1 MSSSYSNLKFEL
13 IGTGEQ
19 SGSWGATTNTN
30 LGTAVEQ
37 AIVGMATLTSSDFT
51 ANVATLVLANTNA
64 LQNAR
69 ALCLNIA
76 SGAVSG
82 AGTINVPAIQKPYI
96 IINGSSFAV
105 TVKVSGLTGVAV
117 PAGRRTV
124 VYNNGTDVGEQVTY
138 LTNLALGTALPV
150 TSGGTGGTT
159 STGSGAV
166 VLATSPTLVTP
177 ALGTPSAAVL
187 TNATGLPIATG
198 VSGLGA
204 NVATFLATPSSDNL
218 RTAVSDETGSGALVF
233 ATSPTLVTPALGTP
247 ASATL
252 TNATGLPI
260 ATGVSGLG
268 TGVATFLATPSSAN
282 LRSALTD
289 ETGTGAAVF
298 ATSPTL
304 SGPTFN
310 DGYTEEVFA
319 VSGTTPALSPANG
332 SIQTWTL
339 SANSTP
345 TAGTWNAGQSI
356 TLMVEDGTAFTITWT
371 SLAVTWATNGGS
383 APALNPTGYTTI
395 ALWKVGSTIYGA
407 RVGDA

>member
-1 MSSSYSNLKFEL
+1 MSSSYSSLKFEL

-19 SGSWGATTNTN
+19 SGSWGAITNTN
-30 LGTAVEQ
+30 LGTAIEQ
-37 AIVGMATLTSSDFT
+37 AIVGMATLDSGDFT
-51 ANVATLVLANTNA
+51 ANVATLTLANTNA
-64 LQNAR
+64 AQDAR

-76 SGAVSG
+76 AGAVSA
-82 AGTINVPAIQKPYI
+82 AGTINVPAIQKPYVV
-96 IINGSSFAV
+96 INDSSYTV

-117 PAGRRTV
+117 PAGKRTV
-124 VYNNGTDVGEQVTY
+124 VYNNGTDVGDQVNF
-138 LTNLALGTALPV
+138 LTSLVLGTALPV

-198 VSGLGA
+198 VSGLGSG
-204 NVATFLATPSSDNL
+204 VATFLATPSSDNL
-218 RTAVSDETGSGALVF
+218 RSAVSDETGTGALVF

-260 ATGVSGLG
+260 STGVSGLG
-268 TGVATFLATPSSAN
+268 SGVATFLATPSSAN
-282 LRSALTD
+282 LRSALSD
-289 ETGTGAAVF
+289 ETGTGSAVF
-298 ATSPTL
+298 ATGPTL
-304 SGPTFN
+304 SGVLLN

-339 SANSTP
+339 TGNSTP

-356 TLMVEDGTAFTITWT
+356 TLMVDDGTAYTITWS
-371 SLAVTWATNGGS
+371 SLAVTWATNAGA
-383 APALNPTGYTTI
+383 APTLNAGGYTTI